1 MNDSWDFHVL
11 VRKKKLNRRDASV
24 GNKLKMGKNSK
35 RYQSSQVCNYNI
47 ILNKLATLLQSL
59 KNLKSF
65 LRLVQTI
72 VIVAV
77 GEMNSKYILL
87 LY

>member
-59 KNLKSF
+59 TKLKKFSST
-65 LRLVQTI
+65 RANNRHCSSWCGI
-72 VIVAV
+72 
-77 GEMNSKYILL
+77 NKYILL
-87 LY
+87 FN